1 MGEEKMKKLFSLL
14 MLFTLLGFGNVQA
27 FEVDSVNV
35 AEKAKVGDGVELSLN
50 GAGMRKR
57 VFFKVYVAALY
68 LSEKKSTAEAVLT
81 DAGPKR
87 LALHIRRELS
97 AEQLLEALN
106 DGLKANNSPA
116 ELAPLESRL
125 KDFDNIMTSVG
136 KASPGNLITLDF
148 IPGTGTRVQLNGQT
162 KGTIE
167 GEDFN
172 RALLKIWLGN
182 NPVQDN
188 LKKALLGNA

>member
-1 MGEEKMKKLFSLL
+1 MKKLFSLWT
-14 MLFTLLGFGNVQA
+14 LFALLGFGNVQA

-68 LSEKKSTAEAVLT
+68 LSEKKSTAEAVLA

-116 ELAPLESRL
+116 ELAPLEARL
-125 KDFDNIMTSVG
+125 KAFDNIMTSVG

-172 RALLKIWLGN
+172 RAILKIWLGN

>member
-1 MGEEKMKKLFSLL
+1 MKKLFSLL
-14 MLFTLLGFGNVQA
+14 MLFAALGFTNAQA

-35 AEKAKVGDGVELSLN
+35 ADKAKVGDGAELTLN

-68 LSEKKSTAEAVLT
+68 LAEKKSAAEAVLA
-81 DAGPKR
+81 DPGPKR

-97 AEQLLEALN
+97 AEQLLDALN
-106 DGLKANNSPA
+106 DGLKANNTPA
-116 ELAPLESRL
+116 ELAPLEARL

-148 IPGTGTRVQLNGQT
+148 IPGSGTRVQLNGQT
-162 KGTIE
+162 KGNIE

-172 RALLKIWLGN
+172 KALLKIWLGN
-182 NPVQDN
+182 NPVQDS
-188 LKKALLGNA
+188 LKKALLGNS